1 MLGDSWKKACG
12 IDEYEKY
19 MNSYYKNVNL
29 IQTGFRNYNFYEQ
42 FENLIPK
49 QPDYSK
55 YNCVFKI
62 DNWTNVTLLINAG
75 KTVEDLILTF
85 FKTIN
90 REDLLQEKIF
100 FFLYNANELDYHSKI
115 KVEKLFEKNLNPTII
130 ALEVD
135 DLIGA

>member
-1 MLGDSWKKACG
+1 MQDNSWKKAYG

-19 MNSYYKNVNL
+19 MNSYIKNYNL

-100 FFLYNANELDYHSKI
+100 LFLYNANELDYHSKI

>member
-19 MNSYYKNVNL
+19 INSYCKNVNL
-29 IQTGFRNYNFYEQ
+29 IQTGFVGYNFYEQ

-62 DNWTNVTLLINAG
+62 DNGTNVTLLINAG

-100 FFLYNANELDYHSKI
+100 LFLYNAKELDYHSKMNV
-115 KVEKLFEKNLNPTII
+115 KKLFEENLNPTII

>member
-1 MLGDSWKKACG
+1 MQDNSWKKAYG

-19 MNSYYKNVNL
+19 INSYCKNVNL

-42 FENLIPK
+42 FNNLIPK

-55 YNCVFKI
+55 YNCVFRI
-62 DNWTNVTLLINAG
+62 DNGTNVTLLINAG

-85 FKTIN
+85 FKTID

-100 FFLYNANELDYHSKI
+100 SFLYNANELDYHSKI
-115 KVEKLFEKNLNPTII
+115 KVEKLFKENLNPTII

>member
-1 MLGDSWKKACG
+1 MQNNSWKKTYG

-19 MNSYYKNVNL
+19 MNSYCKNVNL

-42 FENLIPK
+42 FNNLIPK

-62 DNWTNVTLLINAG
+62 DNGTNVTLLINAG

-85 FKTIN
+85 YKAIN

-100 FFLYNANELDYHSKI
+100 SFLYNANELDYHSKI

>member
-1 MLGDSWKKACG
+1 MQDNSWKKAYG

-19 MNSYYKNVNL
+19 MNSYIKNNNL
-29 IQTGFRNYNFYEQ
+29 IQTGFVGYNFYEQ

-62 DNWTNVTLLINAG
+62 DNGTNVTLLINAG

-85 FKTIN
+85 YKTIN

-100 FFLYNANELDYHSKI
+100 LFLYNAKELDYHSKMNV
-115 KVEKLFEKNLNPTII
+115 KKLFEENLNPTII

>member
-1 MLGDSWKKACG
+1 MQDNSWKKAYG

-19 MNSYYKNVNL
+19 INSYCKNVNL

-42 FENLIPK
+42 FNNLIPK

-55 YNCVFKI
+55 YNCVFRI
-62 DNWTNVTLLINAG
+62 DNGTNVTLLINAG

-100 FFLYNANELDYHSKI
+100 LFLYNANELDYHSKI

>member
-1 MLGDSWKKACG
+1 MQDNSWKKAYG

-19 MNSYYKNVNL
+19 MNSYIKNYNL

-85 FKTIN
+85 FKTID

-100 FFLYNANELDYHSKI
+100 LFLYNAKELDYHSKMNV
-115 KVEKLFEKNLNPTII
+115 KKLFEENLNPTII

>member
-1 MLGDSWKKACG
+1 MQDNSWKKAYG

-19 MNSYYKNVNL
+19 MNSYYKNYNL

-85 FKTIN
+85 YKTIN

-100 FFLYNANELDYHSKI
+100 LFLYNANELDYHSKI

>member
-1 MLGDSWKKACG
+1 MQNNSWKKAYG

-19 MNSYYKNVNL
+19 INSYIKNYNL
-29 IQTGFRNYNFYEQ
+29 IQTGFVGYNFYEQ

-100 FFLYNANELDYHSKI
+100 LFLYNANELDYHSKI

>member
-19 MNSYYKNVNL
+19 INSYCKNVNL

>member
-85 FKTIN
+85 FK
-90 REDLLQEKIF
+90 RVDKEDLFTKKGISF
-100 FFLYNANELDYHSKI
+100 VYNTAPLDYHSKI
-115 KVEKLFEKNLNPTII
+115 NVENLFKANLNPVIMV
-130 ALEVD
+130 LDVNN
-135 DLIGA
+135 LIGA

>member
-1 MLGDSWKKACG
+1 MQDNSWKKTYG

-19 MNSYYKNVNL
+19 MNSYIKNYNL

-62 DNWTNVTLLINAG
+62 DNGTNVTLLINAG

-100 FFLYNANELDYHSKI
+100 LFLYNANELDYHSKI
-115 KVEKLFEKNLNPTII
+115 NVEKLFEENLNPTII

>member
-1 MLGDSWKKACG
+1 MQDNSWKKAYG

-19 MNSYYKNVNL
+19 INSYCKNVNL
-29 IQTGFRNYNFYEQ
+29 IQTGFRNCNFYEQ
-42 FENLIPK
+42 FNNLIPK

-55 YNCVFKI
+55 YNCVFRI
-62 DNWTNVTLLINAG
+62 DNGTNVTLLINAG

-85 FKTIN
+85 FKTID

-100 FFLYNANELDYHSKI
+100 LFLYNAKELDYHSKI
-115 KVEKLFEKNLNPTII
+115 NVEKLFEKNLNPTII

>member
-1 MLGDSWKKACG
+1 MQDNLWKKAYG

-19 MNSYYKNVNL
+19 MNSYCKNVNL

-55 YNCVFKI
+55 YNCVFRI
-62 DNWTNVTLLINAG
+62 DNGTKVTLLINAG

-85 FKTIN
+85 YKAIN

>member
-1 MLGDSWKKACG
+1 MQDNSWKKTYG

-19 MNSYYKNVNL
+19 MNSYIKNYNL

-42 FENLIPK
+42 FNNLIPK

-55 YNCVFKI
+55 YNCVFRI
-62 DNWTNVTLLINAG
+62 DNGTKVTLLINAG

-85 FKTIN
+85 YKAIN

-100 FFLYNANELDYHSKI
+100 SFLYNANELDYHSKI